1 NEISKLGKE
10 FVGLSRQLQTVSS
23 NQLTQYAT
31 IAGQLGVKGTR
42 DILNFTEAL
51 AKLET
56 ASNITGEKGS
66 AEIARTLTLVDGG
79 VQNVKQFADEI
90 VNLGNNFAA
99 TEKEI
104 LANAESIAQNVG
116 IYRIGRQEVLAF
128 ATATKSV
135 GIEAELVGSTF
146 NRTLAIFE
154 KAIRTGNGVNT
165 ILSLIGGTQEE
176 LSARFKADA
185 SGVFVDF
192 VGALNRV
199 YKEGGSVNAQLEAI
213 GVNAVRDQR
222 VIQSLAANGYDVL
235 TRALETA
242 KNASGALDAE
252 FETAS
257 GKMINQ
263 VNRI

>member
-56 ASNITGEKGS
+56 ASNITGEEGG
-66 AEIARTLTLVDGG
+66 AEIARTLTLIDGG

-104 LANAESIAQNVG
+104 LSNAESIAQNVG
-116 IYRIGRQEVLAF
+116 IYRIGRQDVLAY
-128 ATATKSV
+128 ATATKAV

-146 NRTLAIFE
+146 NRTLAVFE
-154 KAIRTGNGVNT
+154 KSIRTGQNLDSILNT
-165 ILSLIGGTQEE
+165 IGGTQSD
-176 LSARFKADA
+176 LSERFKTDA
-185 SGVFVDF
+185 SGVLRDF
-192 VGALNRV
+192 IGALNRV
-199 YKEGGSVNAQLEAI
+199 Y
-213 GVNAVRDQR
+213 RD
-222 VIQSLAANGYDVL
+222 G
-235 TRALETA
+235 
-242 KNASGALDAE
+242 
-252 FETAS
+252 
-257 GKMINQ
+257 
-263 VNRI
+263 